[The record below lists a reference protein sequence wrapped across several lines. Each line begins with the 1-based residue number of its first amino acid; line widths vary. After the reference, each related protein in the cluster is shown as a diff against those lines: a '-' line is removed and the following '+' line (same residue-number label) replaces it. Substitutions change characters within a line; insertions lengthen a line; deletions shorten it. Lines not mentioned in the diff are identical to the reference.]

1 MRSAIGKGL
10 RRPKRF
16 SASSPGA
23 PCTVFPAQRRCFSP
37 SDSRGIHR
45 PLAPNRRDPPI
56 ERHLAAG
63 RHGGGPLGGHR
74 DTRQPCRF
82 PDRQTCAE
90 VASVT
95 GKCPQKTDAAQG
107 MAMIEARLA
116 FGCDENGNARLSQ
129 LPSVSIS
136 GRNRSAPGLEQRRA
150 VKRQRP
156 GRSRRQLGWLRLSRP
171 RPRSPGEVLL
181 GPRVKHD
188 PAASAEGAAARHALQ
203 LPGAGH

>member
-1 MRSAIGKGL
+1 VHRLL
-10 RRPKRF
+10 RTAEMLQPQRQ
-16 SASSPGA
+16 SWHSSTTRA
-23 PCTVFPAQRRCFSP
+23 HRC
-37 SDSRGIHR
+37 
-45 PLAPNRRDPPI
+45 DPPI

-74 DTRQPCRF
+74 DHSPTLQIPRPPNLRGGCVRNRKV
-82 PDRQTCAE
+82 PA
-90 VASVT
+90 
-95 GKCPQKTDAAQG
+95 KTDAAPG

-136 GRNRSAPGLEQRRA
+136 ARNRSAPGLEQRRA

-156 GRSRRQLGWLRLSRP
+156 GRNRRQLGWLRLSRP
-171 RPRSPGEVLL
+171 RPRSPGEVLR

-203 LPGAGH
+203 LPGASH